1 MKRLSAVL
9 SLALILVMLAC
20 PFVYGA
26 GLTVKEITPRDGED
40 GKHPQNMAVKIT
52 FSENMTDKDTQK
64 ANEKRFQIT
73 DPDGK
78 KQEYR
83 AVYDAKRYPNEVWL
97 ILQSDLESN
106 TEYTVTIDKS
116 VVSSSGTELG
126 QDYVTTFKT
135 RNLATD
141 SKISMFM
148 TFGMMGIMIFA
159 SSASAKKMAKE
170 QQEEA
175 IANKEEVLN
184 PYKIAKEKGISVEE
198 AIAYIEKEKAKA
210 AKRKKKAEA
219 ARAVED
225 DEDDYEEEPAQNE
238 SGAYRVKAKRPI
250 SAAGGVTPDSII
262 RKNKKKRAE
271 RKAAEE
277 RRLAEMKAR
286 SAGKKKKK

>member
-1 MKRLSAVL
+1 MKRWSAIL

-26 GLTVKEITPRDGED
+26 GLTVEHITPRDGET

-52 FSENMTDKDTQK
+52 FSENMTDKEAQK
-64 ANEKRFQIT
+64 ANEKRFRIT
-73 DPDGK
+73 DPKGK

-97 ILQSDLESN
+97 ILQDDLQSN
-106 TEYTVTIDKS
+106 TEYTITVDKT
-116 VVSSSGTELG
+116 VVASSGTELG
-126 QDYVTTFKT
+126 KDYVTTFKT

-148 TFGMMGIMIFA
+148 TIGMMGIMIFA

-170 QQEEA
+170 QQDQA

-198 AIAYIEKEKAKA
+198 AIAYIEKEKARA
-210 AKRKKKAEA
+210 ARKKKKAEA
-219 ARAVED
+219 ARADDDDD
-225 DEDDYEEEPAQNE
+225 DEEYDYEPED
-238 SGAYRVKAKRPI
+238 SGAYHVKSRRPI
-250 SAAGGVTPDSII
+250 SAAGGVTPDSVI
-262 RKNKKKRAE
+262 RKNKKRRAE

-277 RRLAEMKAR
+277 RKLAEMKAR